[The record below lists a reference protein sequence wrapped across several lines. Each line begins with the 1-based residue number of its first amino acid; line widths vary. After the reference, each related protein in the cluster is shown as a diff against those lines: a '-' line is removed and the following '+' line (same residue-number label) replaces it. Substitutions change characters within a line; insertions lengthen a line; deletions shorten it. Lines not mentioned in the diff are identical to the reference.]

1 MIEKI
6 LIANRGEIA
15 VRVIR
20 ACREMGIRTVAVYS
34 EADKDALH
42 TQLADEAVCIGPAPS
57 AESYLNMQNII
68 SATLVSGADAIH
80 PGFGFLSEN
89 SKFAE
94 LCEQCKITYI
104 GPDSKVISALG
115 NKSVARNTM
124 VEAGV
129 PVIPGSK
136 EPVTKIRDCNS
147 LYIEQGDDFCQPY
160 VKGIFVDI
168 FPFVDYPDIP
178 RSWIKTLTK
187 GISKSYSILNHR
199 HTYSLRSFAEFFYF
213 GGKYCV
219 CSALWKIVGLFGKKT
234 RYSDVPFLNGR
245 GISFDKKAV
254 KPLGTIKFEGKEFPA
269 PCNPDSYLTD
279 LYGDY
284 MKIPPVEKR
293 EFHSIFILPELRK
306 RS

>member
-1 MIEKI
+1 MESSHTGLPDKNIKNMDFYKEIKEYSQQNLRACQLKQLAILEEIDKICKRHKIEYWLDGGTLLGAVRHGGFIPWDDDIDIGMSLEDEK
-6 LIANRGEIA
+6 RFEEIA
-15 VRVIR
+15 PK
-20 ACREMGIRTVAVYS
+20 ELP
-34 EADKDALH
+34 DWL
-42 TQLADEAVCIGPAPS
+42 
-57 AESYLNMQNII
+57 YLQ
-68 SATLVSGADAIH
+68 T
-80 PGFGFLSEN
+80 P
-89 SKFAE
+89 
-94 LCEQCKITYI
+94 
-104 GPDSKVISALG
+104 
-115 NKSVARNTM
+115 KSD
-124 VEAGV
+124 
-129 PVIPGSK
+129 PGSK
-136 EPVTKIRDCNS
+136 EPITKIRDCNS

-213 GGKYCV
+213 GGKYCL
-219 CSALWKIVGLFGKKT
+219 CSALWRVVGLFGKKT

>member
-1 MIEKI
+1 M
-6 LIANRGEIA
+6 
-15 VRVIR
+15 
-20 ACREMGIRTVAVYS
+20 
-34 EADKDALH
+34 
-42 TQLADEAVCIGPAPS
+42 
-57 AESYLNMQNII
+57 
-68 SATLVSGADAIH
+68 
-80 PGFGFLSEN
+80 
-89 SKFAE
+89 
-94 LCEQCKITYI
+94 
-104 GPDSKVISALG
+104 
-115 NKSVARNTM
+115 
-124 VEAGV
+124 
-129 PVIPGSK
+129 
-136 EPVTKIRDCNS
+136 
-147 LYIEQGDDFCQPY
+147 
-160 VKGIFVDI
+160 DI

-213 GGKYCV
+213 GGKYCL
-219 CSALWKIVGLFGKKT
+219 CSALWKVVGLFGKKT

>member
-1 MIEKI
+1 MGLPDKNIKNMDFYKEIKEYSQQNLRACQLKQLAILEEIDKICKRHKIEYWLDGGTLLGAVRHGGFIPWDDDIDIGMSLEDEK
-6 LIANRGEIA
+6 RFEEIA
-15 VRVIR
+15 PK
-20 ACREMGIRTVAVYS
+20 ELP
-34 EADKDALH
+34 DWL
-42 TQLADEAVCIGPAPS
+42 
-57 AESYLNMQNII
+57 YLQ
-68 SATLVSGADAIH
+68 T
-80 PGFGFLSEN
+80 P
-89 SKFAE
+89 
-94 LCEQCKITYI
+94 
-104 GPDSKVISALG
+104 
-115 NKSVARNTM
+115 KSD
-124 VEAGV
+124 
-129 PVIPGSK
+129 PGSK
-136 EPVTKIRDCNS
+136 EPITKIRDCNS

-213 GGKYCV
+213 GGKYCL
-219 CSALWKIVGLFGKKT
+219 CSALWRVVGLFGKKT

>member
-1 MIEKI
+1 MGLPDKNIKNMDFYKEIKEYSQQNLRACQLKQLAILEEIDKICKRHKIEYWLDGGTLLGAVRHGGFIPWDDDIDIGMSLEDEK
-6 LIANRGEIA
+6 RFEEIA
-15 VRVIR
+15 PK
-20 ACREMGIRTVAVYS
+20 ELP
-34 EADKDALH
+34 DWL
-42 TQLADEAVCIGPAPS
+42 
-57 AESYLNMQNII
+57 YLQ
-68 SATLVSGADAIH
+68 T
-80 PGFGFLSEN
+80 P
-89 SKFAE
+89 
-94 LCEQCKITYI
+94 
-104 GPDSKVISALG
+104 
-115 NKSVARNTM
+115 KSD
-124 VEAGV
+124 
-129 PVIPGSK
+129 PGSK
-136 EPVTKIRDCNS
+136 EPITKIRDCNS

-213 GGKYCV
+213 GGKYCL
-219 CSALWKIVGLFGKKT
+219 CSALWKVVGLFGKKT

-293 EFHSIFILPELRK
+293 EFHSIFILPELRG
-306 RS
+306 

>member
-1 MIEKI
+1 MGLPDKNIKNMDFYKEIKEYSQQNLRACQLKQLAILEEIDKICKRHKIEYWLDGGTLLGAVRHGGFIPWDDDIDIGMSLEDEK
-6 LIANRGEIA
+6 RFEEIA
-15 VRVIR
+15 PK
-20 ACREMGIRTVAVYS
+20 ELP
-34 EADKDALH
+34 DWL
-42 TQLADEAVCIGPAPS
+42 
-57 AESYLNMQNII
+57 YLQ
-68 SATLVSGADAIH
+68 T
-80 PGFGFLSEN
+80 P
-89 SKFAE
+89 
-94 LCEQCKITYI
+94 
-104 GPDSKVISALG
+104 
-115 NKSVARNTM
+115 KSD
-124 VEAGV
+124 
-129 PVIPGSK
+129 PGSK
-136 EPVTKIRDCNS
+136 EPITKIRDCNS

-213 GGKYCV
+213 GGKYCL
-219 CSALWKIVGLFGKKT
+219 CSALWKVVGLFGKKT